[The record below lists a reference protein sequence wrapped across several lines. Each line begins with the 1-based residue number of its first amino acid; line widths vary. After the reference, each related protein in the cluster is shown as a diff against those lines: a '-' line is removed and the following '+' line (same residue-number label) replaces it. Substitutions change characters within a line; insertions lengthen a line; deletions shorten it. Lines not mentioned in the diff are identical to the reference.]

1 MIAIAKLVS
10 SLYIL
15 DDSCFSSFSQS
26 LSQAL
31 NVHSFPNPCV
41 HSSSLSNKMQDL
53 DLWHHRL
60 GHAST
65 SLLKH
70 VPFLSHL
77 DFHTLSRCSVC
88 PLSK

>member
-1 MIAIAKLVS
+1 MIAVGKLVG

-15 DDSCFSSFSQS
+15 DDSYFSSFSPS

-31 NVHSFPNPCV
+31 NVHSFPKSCV
-41 HSSSLSNKMQDL
+41 HSSSLTNKMQDF

-60 GHAST
+60 GHASA

-70 VPFLSHL
+70 VLFFIS
-77 DFHTLSRCSVC
+77 S
-88 PLSK
+88 